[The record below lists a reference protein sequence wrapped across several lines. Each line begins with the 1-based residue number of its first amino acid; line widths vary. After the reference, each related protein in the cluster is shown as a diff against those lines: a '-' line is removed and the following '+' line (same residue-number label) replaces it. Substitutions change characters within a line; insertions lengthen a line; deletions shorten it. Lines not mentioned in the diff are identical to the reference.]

1 MNASYAIEG
10 NLALAQPAVQ
20 PASDPKP
27 HFVVV
32 SGGKTQPASLR
43 VHQGGFVQHA
53 RIRHVLMFGIV
64 FAVLAATC
72 VTLALRF
79 ESHAAAIANASFE
92 RIEVHSG
99 DSLWGIAEDHG
110 IDGLTTA
117 DVVEAIRQQND
128 LSSGSLNPGQMLSV
142 PAVAR

>member
-10 NLALAQPAVQ
+10 NLALALPAAQ

-43 VHQGGFVQHA
+43 VHQGGA
-53 RIRHVLMFGIV
+53 LIRHVLMFGIV
-64 FAVLAATC
+64 VAVLAATC

-79 ESHAAAIANASFE
+79 ESHAAAIANASYE
-92 RIEVHSG
+92 HIEVHSG

-117 DVVEAIRQQND
+117 DVVEAIRQRND